1 MKLNLLLII
10 TTFFFFIN
18 ADNSFAQ
25 SALPAPKA
33 VVAAPPKAT
42 NYWERDSVKNN
53 DPSLNGQYKF
63 LLSRTR
69 TSPEGY
75 KLVNPSRMNLLW
87 KNMNDTLRKERVER
101 KGLQQKLIDQEKTI
115 SYLKTEISGKEA
127 SLTDNTNKLNEI
139 VFLGV
144 SFEKGTYNVIVWSII
159 ALLTIALIVVI
170 ATSGKKILEA
180 KHRIQLYDEIS
191 EEYQTFKSKTVEKE
205 RKLARELQDERN
217 KLDDLLN
224 KK

>member
-10 TTFFFFIN
+10 STFFLFIN

-25 SALPAPKA
+25 SALTTPKT
-33 VVAAPPKAT
+33 VVAASPKPT
-42 NYWERDSVKNN
+42 NYWEQDSLKNT
-53 DPSLNGQYKF
+53 DRSLNGQYKF

-87 KNMNDTLRKERVER
+87 KNVNDTLRKERVE
-101 KGLQQKLIDQEKTI
+101 KKAVQQKLTDQEKTI
-115 SYLKTEISGKEA
+115 TYLKTEISSKEA
-127 SLTDNTNKLNEI
+127 SINNNTNKLNEI
-139 VFLGV
+139 IFLGI
-144 SFEKGTYNVIVWSII
+144 SFNKGTYNVIVWSII
-159 ALLTIALIVVI
+159 VLLTIALIVVF

-217 KLDDLLN
+217 KLDELLN